1 MTDQS
6 PTLLVNKSELARIFR
21 VALATVDSWLALGCP
36 TKKGGSSGVPYE
48 FDVEAVKAWRETE
61 AERERIA
68 AAERERR
75 ISLAQSEMFQGER
88 LAPEGISH
96 VREALEAER
105 LAIIVGQQKGQ
116 LVALDDV
123 RADYAAVFGV
133 VRPHMLG
140 WAATLTRAAGLNG
153 QQQEEAERLV
163 RETLIA
169 MYGQIKRPDLRTP
182 STSID
187 S

>member
-1 MTDQS
+1 MSEQAA
-6 PTLLVNKSELARIFR
+6 PLIVNKGELARIFR
-21 VALATVDSWLALGCP
+21 VSMPTIDGWIAEQCP
-36 TKKGGSSGVPYE
+36 VQAGGSNGVPYE
-48 FDVEAVKAWRETE
+48 FDVSAVKEWREE
-61 AERERIA
+61 IDRKRGELEQERQRRIA
-68 AAERERR
+68 
-75 ISLAQSEMFQGER
+75 LAQGEMFQGER

-116 LVALDDV
+116 LVALEDV

-133 VRPHMLG
+133 VRQHMLG

-153 QQQEEAERLV
+153 PQQEEADRLV

-169 MYGQIKRPDLRTP
+169 MHGQIKRPDLRP
-182 STSID
+182 ALD
-187 S
+187 AD